1 MALCVKNDGGTDSMT
16 RARVKICG
24 ITRTEDAINAAR
36 LGADAI
42 GLVFYDKS
50 PRFINLETAKKI
62 TLALPPFVSK
72 VGLFVDASSDEINT
86 VLAQVPLDILQF
98 HGNETPEQ
106 CNEYSMPYIK
116 AVRMQ
121 NGIDIYSIASQ
132 YSDAIAL
139 LLDAYVEGIQGGTG
153 EIFDWSMIPN
163 DIEKP
168 IMLAGGLTPTNVSNA
183 IHQVSPYAVD
193 VSGGVESDK
202 GIKDITKIAE
212 FMREVINAQS

>member
-1 MALCVKNDGGTDSMT
+1 MKRT
-16 RARVKICG
+16 RVKICG
-24 ITRTEDAINAAR
+24 ITSTEDAINAVK

-62 TLALPPFVSK
+62 ALTLPPFVSK
-72 VGLFVDASSDEINT
+72 VGLFVDASNDEINT
-86 VLAQVPLDILQF
+86 VLAQVPLNILQF

-121 NGIDIYSIASQ
+121 NGIDINNIANQ

-153 EIFDWSMIPN
+153 ETFDWSRIPN

-168 IMLAGGLTPTNVSNA
+168 IILAGGLTPTNVSNA
-183 IHQVSPYAVD
+183 IQQVSPYAVD
-193 VSGGVESDK
+193 VSGGVESEK
-202 GIKDITKIAE
+202 GIKDATKIAE
-212 FMREVINAQS
+212 FMREVINAQA

>member
-1 MALCVKNDGGTDSMT
+1 MA
-16 RARVKICG
+16 R
-24 ITRTEDAINAAR
+24 
-36 LGADAI
+36 
-42 GLVFYDKS
+42 

-62 TLALPPFVSK
+62 ALTLPPFVSK
-72 VGLFVDASSDEINT
+72 VGLFVDASNDEINT
-86 VLAQVPLDILQF
+86 VLAQVPLNILQF

-121 NGIDIYSIASQ
+121 NGIDINNIANQ

-153 EIFDWSMIPN
+153 ETFDWSRIPN

-168 IMLAGGLTPTNVSNA
+168 IILAGGLTPTNVSNA
-183 IHQVSPYAVD
+183 IQQVSPYAVD
-193 VSGGVESDK
+193 VSGGVESEK
-202 GIKDITKIAE
+202 GIKDATKIAE
-212 FMREVINAQS
+212 FMREVTNAQA

>member
-1 MALCVKNDGGTDSMT
+1 MT

-24 ITRTEDAINAAR
+24 ITSTEDAINAVK

-62 TLALPPFVSK
+62 ALTLPPFVSK
-72 VGLFVDASSDEINT
+72 VGLFVDASNDEINT
-86 VLAQVPLDILQF
+86 VLAQVPLNILQF

-121 NGIDIYSIASQ
+121 NGIDINNIANQ

-153 EIFDWSMIPN
+153 ETFDWSRIPN

-168 IMLAGGLTPTNVSNA
+168 IILAGGLTPTNVSNA
-183 IHQVSPYAVD
+183 IQQVSPYAVD
-193 VSGGVESDK
+193 VSGGVESEK
-202 GIKDITKIAE
+202 GIKDATKIAE
-212 FMREVINAQS
+212 FMREVINAQA

>member
-1 MALCVKNDGGTDSMT
+1 MT

-24 ITRTEDAINAAR
+24 ITSTEDAINAVK

-62 TLALPPFVSK
+62 ALTLPPFVSK
-72 VGLFVDASSDEINT
+72 VGLFVDASNDEINT
-86 VLAQVPLDILQF
+86 VLAQVPLNILQF

-121 NGIDIYSIASQ
+121 NGIDINNIANQ

-153 EIFDWSMIPN
+153 ETFDWSRIPN

-168 IMLAGGLTPTNVSNA
+168 IILAGGLTPTNVSNA
-183 IHQVSPYAVD
+183 IQQVSPYAVD
-193 VSGGVESDK
+193 VSGGVESEK
-202 GIKDITKIAE
+202 GIKDATKIAE
-212 FMREVINAQS
+212 FMREVTNAQA

>member
-1 MALCVKNDGGTDSMT
+1 MK
-16 RARVKICG
+16 RIRVKICG
-24 ITRTEDAINAAR
+24 ITSTEDAINAVK

-62 TLALPPFVSK
+62 ALTLPPFVSK
-72 VGLFVDASSDEINT
+72 VGLFVDASNDEINT
-86 VLAQVPLDILQF
+86 VLAQVPLNILQF

-121 NGIDIYSIASQ
+121 NGIDINNIANQ

-153 EIFDWSMIPN
+153 ETFDWSRIPN

-168 IMLAGGLTPTNVSNA
+168 IILAGGLTPTNVSNA
-183 IHQVSPYAVD
+183 IQQVSPYAVD
-193 VSGGVESDK
+193 VSGGVESEK
-202 GIKDITKIAE
+202 GIKDATKIAE
-212 FMREVINAQS
+212 FMREVTNAQA

>member
-1 MALCVKNDGGTDSMT
+1 MKRT
-16 RARVKICG
+16 RVKICG
-24 ITRTEDAINAAR
+24 ITSTEDAINAVK

-62 TLALPPFVSK
+62 ALTLPPFVSK
-72 VGLFVDASSDEINT
+72 VGLFVDASNDEINT

-139 LLDAYVEGIQGGTG
+139 LLDAYVEGIQGG
-153 EIFDWSMIPN
+153 DW
-163 DIEKP
+163 
-168 IMLAGGLTPTNVSNA
+168 
-183 IHQVSPYAVD
+183 
-193 VSGGVESDK
+193 
-202 GIKDITKIAE
+202 
-212 FMREVINAQS
+212 